1 MTVPAVLA
9 GAKYIVC
16 TLCSVELT
24 PATYDEH
31 DSSEGH
37 RKNVKAFK
45 LGKAIEKVV
54 RPCPGP
60 LFPSVIVSGTTL
72 LLG

>member
-1 MTVPAVLA
+1 MTVPAALA

-16 TLCSVELT
+16 TLCSVDLT
-24 PATYDEH
+24 PDTYDEH
-31 DSSEGH
+31 DTSEGH
-37 RKNVKAFK
+37 RKAVKAFK
-45 LGKAIEKVV
+45 LSRAIANVV

-60 LFPSVIVSGTTL
+60 LLPVVVSGTTL